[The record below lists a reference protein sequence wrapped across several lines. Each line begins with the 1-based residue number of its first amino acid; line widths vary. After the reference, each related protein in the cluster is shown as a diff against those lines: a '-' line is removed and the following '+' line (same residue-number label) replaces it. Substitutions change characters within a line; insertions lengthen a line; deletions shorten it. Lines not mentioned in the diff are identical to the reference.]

1 MDVLLHLGGL
11 IFSLHAQRE
20 LDWSRTLEPFIGGGG
35 QPDLNIEFSWD
46 WDRVR
51 LPSVSM
57 LGRDAI
63 QNYYLEGSH
72 RYCLT
77 RGGPKG
83 YIACAEYDGEFRRIL
98 CTINA
103 SPFLCPPRL
112 LDSVLRF
119 LPLRAIFQQ
128 FQTLFFHA
136 AQIALGDTGIL
147 FTAPSGTGKTT
158 QAHLWERYR
167 GAKIICNDR
176 TLVRKSDS
184 RWQTYGYPID
194 GSEPVCSGEIHTL
207 GAVVLLEQGDGN
219 RVERMKASRA
229 LPRLMPQLVIDGWS
243 ARARELAMEQL
254 LTLLAEI
261 PVYILSCTPDYEAV
275 SCLERRLVSDGVIQD
290 EYNS

>member
-11 IFSLHAQRE
+11 TLSVHSQRSLE
-20 LDWSRTLEPFIGGGG
+20 WSRSLEPFLGGGG
-35 QPDLNIEFSWD
+35 HPDVIIEFSWD
-46 WDRVR
+46 WGRVR
-51 LPSVSM
+51 LPSGPM
-57 LGRDAI
+57 LGQDAI
-63 QNYYLEGSH
+63 QNYYLEDGV

-83 YIACAEYDGEFRRIL
+83 YIACAEYDGELRRVL

-103 SPFLCPPRL
+103 APFLCPPKL

-119 LPLRAIFQQ
+119 LPLRVIFQQ

-158 QAHLWERYR
+158 QAHLWERYQKAR
-167 GAKIICNDR
+167 IICNDR
-176 TLVRKSDS
+176 TLVRRVDS
-184 RWQTYGYPID
+184 CWRTYGYPID

-207 GAVVLLEQGDGN
+207 GCIVLLEQGDSN
-219 RVERMKASRA
+219 RVEHMKASRA

-243 ARARELAMEQL
+243 AQARQLAMEQL
-254 LTLLAEI
+254 LTLLAGI
-261 PVYILSCTPDYEAV
+261 PVYFLSCTPDFEAV